1 MSIINPSSLRILEDL
16 LDNFL
21 PYAKEQYGYE
31 QTPTIRFAK
40 DPDNAKNPLGKT
52 GYYEPDHS
60 RITIYIDGRHP
71 KDIMRSISHELVHHA
86 QNGRGDLAGT
96 QGVGEQGYAQNNEH
110 LREMER
116 EAYERGNLCFRD
128 WEDGIKSENPNMYES
143 LKRNLKESQ
152 FAATASEEA
161 QKINSQAGI
170 HLNTDQ
176 AYWEKVGVRTGEE
189 LAIEI
194 LTGTY
199 SDMFKSIHN
208 VRPRRSFASVEEV
221 EAAIDRL
228 DGEME
233 AAVEQQKLDAQAEEE
248 YRKNQELIAS
258 LMPDEYDV
266 QYDKLPKQSGHGKG
280 LREDMFTKRNRSLNE
295 RLMESFGYK
304 LKEEPYVGEGEIPVS
319 GGQVAAVGFKRG
331 RYFWRHTNGLT
342 NSYDNEGKFFMSLR
356 DAGLGMSEANELLL
370 QINDQ
375 QRQKAGGIQSGH
387 DMNDEERRTMYDDES
402 LSDYSGMMQE
412 GYNRGKYR
420 RGEDNYFDD
429 YNDPYQKEVDN
440 HWRQCVKDAEEHV
453 TNGTV
458 DQERMK
464 HDEFYQMAVESEIG
478 NRSRQDKGLNE
489 MPMGG
494 ETGVEWSDLLAQI
507 INYSPDPE
515 AKRMAEEAYEL
526 VSVDTERATDLI
538 ADIMNNTS
546 DADTSETADK
556 AYDAVEALGMEKSQ
570 VNEDFQV
577 GEFVYIIDGGLR
589 GATGKIAEPT
599 TLVTGEQGYV
609 IHLYSDADK
618 KVFGKQ
624 GDEVIA
630 GVSKIRSGGTFDG
643 SELYDIDEANEG
655 GEGVHDIFNMPEP
668 DAVEPTGNPKEDA
681 LRQILAQGQAAKVDG
696 VMVDGYTASAIVQ
709 VLDAIRP
716 DIKEKYLASPVH
728 IMAKLAFGQM
738 KENKLKEE
746 RGEYVTPGSPAP
758 GPDAELIEKIA
769 ELMATDPEFRVLK
782 PFVEKFKRYTKS
794 GGAVES
800 SLEAAL
806 PDYVAGKHVW
816 GVMKKAKAELGRA
829 EEPAQ
834 RQADP
839 PIGGESDYVDENRIK
854 EALKRAFKKNPALIE
869 VAKKVDMKKLA
880 ERFRDSPEEKEM
892 TSKMSNK
899 EFSDYHTRDKHIVPD
914 LKGDMGPIP
923 GMEGPFQYASGA
935 VLYYDNKAG
944 KYYDRGRDMHLDDEE
959 ASRLTM
965 ESKLQIA
972 LKTKLSEVFAKHPQ
986 LAENKEFIN
995 NIKLGVKT
1003 LMENKDMKTRITEGV
1018 QDRIDDAA
1026 AGQEKEKGVADRA
1039 KEGGKKTDVIA
1050 LLKHMF
1056 KSPETG
1062 NALAKIKGDQ
1072 VEVAEFMGE
1081 MAKALGLDAAGLKQ
1095 MSTRITGN
1103 MGERLAEGVVNNLKE
1118 SGFDNLFDD
1127 PMDPTLDDD
1136 YEEEYGLGSSADD
1149 EDIEALLRQY
1159 GLDKGA
1165 ASDEDAPADI
1175 QRQMDDEFGGVED
1188 EEEEIPARR
1197 ATVMKEDD
1205 GEYAH
1210 IGIKTTQDEYGA
1222 LHILPGVQFTGD
1234 IAADVKQCQ
1243 QNDELDSWLY
1253 GELGS
1258 DENIT
1263 DAAGEIVYA
1272 GADVQDHVGAEEDYD
1287 GSYQPRMAEQSEDHD
1302 YEYRARK
1309 EKEDDEEDARRRGW
1323 EQEKQDAKRKADCDE
1338 SFDRF
1343 HSNKR
1348 NTRLN
1353 ETLMKWAI
1361 K

>member
-16 LDNFL
+16 LDDFL

-143 LKRNLKESQ
+143 LKRNLKESR

-170 HLNTDQ
+170 RLNTDQ

-208 VRPRRSFASVEEV
+208 VRPRRSFASIEEV

-258 LMPDEYDV
+258 LMPNEYDV
-266 QYDKLPKQSGHGKG
+266 QYDKLPKQSGMGRAAMQEHKEE
-280 LREDMFTKRNRSLNE
+280 LNMFDRRDVKLNQ

-304 LKEEPYVGEGEIPVS
+304 LKEEAYVGEGEIPVS
-319 GGQVAAVGFKRG
+319 SGQVASVGFKRG
-331 RYFWRHTNGLT
+331 YYFWRHTNGLM

-387 DMNDEERRTMYDDES
+387 DMSDEERRAMYDDES
-402 LSDYSGMMQE
+402 LSDYSGVMQE

-429 YNDPYQKEVDN
+429 YNDPYQNEVDQ

-464 HDEFYQMAVESEIG
+464 HDEFYQTAVESEIG
-478 NRSRQDKGLNE
+478 NRNRQQKGLNE

-494 ETGVEWSDLLAQI
+494 
-507 INYSPDPE
+507 
-515 AKRMAEEAYEL
+515 
-526 VSVDTERATDLI
+526 
-538 ADIMNNTS
+538 
-546 DADTSETADK
+546 
-556 AYDAVEALGMEKSQ
+556 
-570 VNEDFQV
+570 DFQV

-630 GVSKIRSGGTFDG
+630 GASKIRSGGTFDG
-643 SELYDIDEANEG
+643 SELYDIDERRGLREG
-655 GEGVHDIFNMPEP
+655 SMAEYGKI
-668 DAVEPTGNPKEDA
+668 DAEDGNPPSKIGHGTPEYMESYNAVLVARGEEPLPIVQPDQAYIDA
-681 LRQILAQGQAAKVDG
+681 LQSGNLSNDFSKRSVSEA
-696 VMVDGYTASAIVQ
+696 
-709 VLDAIRP
+709 RP
-716 DIKEKYLASPVH
+716 DFMGSDEEEQMMSKMSASDH
-728 IMAKLAFGQM
+728 YK
-738 KENKLKEE
+738 
-746 RGEYVTPGSPAP
+746 YVTQDRGKREMSPDEINA
-758 GPDAELIEKIA
+758 IESFNNWLNDKN
-769 ELMATDPEFRVLK
+769 
-782 PFVEKFKRYTKS
+782 
-794 GGAVES
+794 
-800 SLEAAL
+800 
-806 PDYVAGKHVW
+806 AGDHHMRQMTW
-816 GVMKKAKAELGRA
+816 
-829 EEPAQ
+829 EPAQ
-834 RQADP
+834 SYRGGRVLAYNKKEGTWLDVMNDMPVSDEEMSDILPEAKLQA
-839 PIGGESDYVDENRIK
+839 
-854 EALKRAFKKNPALIE
+854 ALKA
-869 VAKKVDMKKLA
+869 
-880 ERFRDSPEEKEM
+880 
-892 TSKMSNK
+892 
-899 EFSDYHTRDKHIVPD
+899 
-914 LKGDMGPIP
+914 
-923 GMEGPFQYASGA
+923 
-935 VLYYDNKAG
+935 
-944 KYYDRGRDMHLDDEE
+944 
-959 ASRLTM
+959 
-965 ESKLQIA
+965 
-972 LKTKLSEVFAKHPQ
+972 KLSEVFAKHPQ

-1003 LMENKDMKTRITEGV
+1003 LMENKDMKTRTTEGV

-1039 KEGGKKTDVIA
+1039 KEGGKKTDVVA

-1118 SGFDNLFDD
+1118 RGYDAGSLFDD

-1136 YEEEYGLGSSADD
+1136 YEEEYGLGSSAED

-1165 ASDEDAPADI
+1165 ASDEEAPADI

-1263 DAAGEIVYA
+1263 DVAGKIVYA

-1287 GSYQPRMAEQSEDHD
+1287 GSYQPRMAESNDEDGDGDVDSDD
-1302 YEYRARK
+1302 YMAKKDKAIKKASGE
-1309 EKEDDEEDARRRGW
+1309 EDDEKKE
-1323 EQEKQDAKRKADCDE
+1323 E

>member
-1 MSIINPSSLRILEDL
+1 MSIVNPSSLRILEDL
-16 LDNFL
+16 LDDFL

-143 LKRNLKESQ
+143 LKRNLKESR

-258 LMPDEYDV
+258 LMPNEYDV
-266 QYDKLPKQSGHGKG
+266 QYDKLPKQSGMGRAAMQEHKEE
-280 LREDMFTKRNRSLNE
+280 LNMFDRRDVKLNQ

-304 LKEEPYVGEGEIPVS
+304 LKEEAYVGEGEIPVS
-319 GGQVAAVGFKRG
+319 SGQVASVGFKRG
-331 RYFWRHTNGLT
+331 YYFWRHTNGLM

-387 DMNDEERRTMYDDES
+387 DMSDEERRAMYDDES
-402 LSDYSGMMQE
+402 LSDYSGVMQE
-412 GYNRGKYR
+412 GSMVEYGKIDAEDGNPPSKIGQGIPEYMEAYNAVLVARGEEPLPIVQPDQAYLDALQSGNLSNDFSKRSVSEARPDFMGSDEEEQMMSKMSASDHYKYVTQDRGKR
-420 RGEDNYFDD
+420 EMSPDEVNAIESFNNWLNDKEADD
-429 YNDPYQKEVDN
+429 YHMRQMTWEPAQSYRGGRVLAYNKKEGTWLDVMSDMP
-440 HWRQCVKDAEEHV
+440 VSDEE
-453 TNGTV
+453 
-458 DQERMK
+458 M
-464 HDEFYQMAVESEIG
+464 
-478 NRSRQDKGLNE
+478 
-489 MPMGG
+489 
-494 ETGVEWSDLLAQI
+494 SDIL
-507 INYSPDPE
+507 PE
-515 AKRMAEEAYEL
+515 AKL
-526 VSVDTERATDLI
+526 
-538 ADIMNNTS
+538 
-546 DADTSETADK
+546 
-556 AYDAVEALGMEKSQ
+556 
-570 VNEDFQV
+570 
-577 GEFVYIIDGGLR
+577 
-589 GATGKIAEPT
+589 
-599 TLVTGEQGYV
+599 
-609 IHLYSDADK
+609 
-618 KVFGKQ
+618 
-624 GDEVIA
+624 
-630 GVSKIRSGGTFDG
+630 
-643 SELYDIDEANEG
+643 
-655 GEGVHDIFNMPEP
+655 
-668 DAVEPTGNPKEDA
+668 
-681 LRQILAQGQAAKVDG
+681 QAALK
-696 VMVDGYTASAIVQ
+696 
-709 VLDAIRP
+709 
-716 DIKEKYLASPVH
+716 
-728 IMAKLAFGQM
+728 AKL
-738 KENKLKEE
+738 
-746 RGEYVTPGSPAP
+746 T
-758 GPDAELIEKIA
+758 
-769 ELMATDPEFRVLK
+769 
-782 PFVEKFKRYTKS
+782 
-794 GGAVES
+794 
-800 SLEAAL
+800 
-806 PDYVAGKHVW
+806 
-816 GVMKKAKAELGRA
+816 
-829 EEPAQ
+829 
-834 RQADP
+834 
-839 PIGGESDYVDENRIK
+839 
-854 EALKRAFKKNPALIE
+854 
-869 VAKKVDMKKLA
+869 
-880 ERFRDSPEEKEM
+880 
-892 TSKMSNK
+892 
-899 EFSDYHTRDKHIVPD
+899 
-914 LKGDMGPIP
+914 
-923 GMEGPFQYASGA
+923 
-935 VLYYDNKAG
+935 
-944 KYYDRGRDMHLDDEE
+944 
-959 ASRLTM
+959 
-965 ESKLQIA
+965 
-972 LKTKLSEVFAKHPQ
+972 EVFAKHPQ
-986 LAENKEFIN
+986 LASNKDFIN
-995 NIKLGVKT
+995 TIKEGVKNKI
-1003 LMENKDMKTRITEGV
+1003 MENKDMKKLNKDFGT
-1018 QDRIDDAA
+1018 
-1026 AGQEKEKGVADRA
+1026 K
-1039 KEGGKKTDVIA
+1039 
-1050 LLKHMF
+1050 
-1056 KSPETG
+1056 
-1062 NALAKIKGDQ
+1062 
-1072 VEVAEFMGE
+1072 
-1081 MAKALGLDAAGLKQ
+1081 
-1095 MSTRITGN
+1095 
-1103 MGERLAEGVVNNLKE
+1103 LAEGVVNNLKE

-1136 YEEEYGLGSSADD
+1136 YEEEYGLGSSSED

-1188 EEEEIPARR
+1188 EEEEEIPARR
-1197 ATVMKEDD
+1197 PTVMKEDD

-1263 DAAGEIVYA
+1263 DVAGKIVYA

-1287 GSYQPRMAEQSEDHD
+1287 GSYQPRMAESNDEDGDGDVDSDD
-1302 YEYRARK
+1302 YMAKKDKAIKKASGE
-1309 EKEDDEEDARRRGW
+1309 EDDEKKE
-1323 EQEKQDAKRKADCDE
+1323 E

-1353 ETLMKWAI
+1353 ETLMNWAI